1 MLVLTLGGLRLLW
14 LGHSQIP
21 RHHHSSALAHTFTPL
36 FSEILQEDLWQNRQ
50 NNAGIVKHYFLFGTL
65 SIFLGCSFHVCS
77 FIIDYC
83 LSFKTPQQTR
93 TILINYFPN
102 IYDQNHLHLQP
113 CVHSGDGSWGYIT
126 MLRTTIPEIRWDT
139 LIGDSAAK
147 INIYMPIRVHW
158 VRKGLKNI
166 L

>member
-14 LGHSQIP
+14 LGHSLIP
-21 RHHHSSALAHTFTPL
+21 RHHHNSDLAHTFTPP
-36 FSEILQEDLWQNRQ
+36 FSEILQEDLWQN
-50 NNAGIVKHYFLFGTL
+50 NAGIVKHYFVFGTL

-83 LSFKTPQQTR
+83 LSFETPQQTR

-102 IYDQNHLHLQP
+102 IYDQNHLHLQS

-126 MLRTTIPEIRWDT
+126 MLRTTIREIRWDT
-139 LIGDSAAK
+139 LTGESAAE
-147 INIYMPIRVHW
+147 INIMPIE
-158 VRKGLKNI
+158 GANE
-166 L
+166 

>member
-14 LGHSQIP
+14 LGHSLIP
-21 RHHHSSALAHTFTPL
+21 RHHHNSDLAHTFTPP
-36 FSEILQEDLWQNRQ
+36 FSKILQEDLWQ
-50 NNAGIVKHYFLFGTL
+50 NNAGIVKHYFVFGTL

-83 LSFKTPQQTR
+83 LSFETPQQTR

-102 IYDQNHLHLQP
+102 IYDQNHLHLQSW
-113 CVHSGDGSWGYIT
+113 VHSGDESWGYIT

-139 LIGDSAAK
+139 LTGESAAK
-147 INIYMPIRVHW
+147 INIVI
-158 VRKGLKNI
+158 
-166 L
+166 